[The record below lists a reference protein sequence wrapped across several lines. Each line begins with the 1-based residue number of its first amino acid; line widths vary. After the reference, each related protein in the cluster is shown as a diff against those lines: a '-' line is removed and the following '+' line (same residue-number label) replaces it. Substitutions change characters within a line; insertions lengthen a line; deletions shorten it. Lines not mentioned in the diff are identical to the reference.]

1 MCALT
6 KVKRGLTKAA
16 TASRL
21 ARWGLMVVK
30 GAAILSPAIL
40 SCYPIRLSCPA
51 ILSCYPVNG
60 RKRMRL
66 SYPAIL
72 SYPISLLPYP
82 ILYPL
87 SFTRYPSP
95 AILYPLS
102 FTRYPISLWP
112 SSCPISYPIS
122 YPTSSHSSGGNV
134 F

>member
-87 SFTRYPSP
+87 SFTRYP
-95 AILYPLS
+95 
-102 FTRYPISLWP
+102 ISLWP

>member
-6 KVKRGLTKAA
+6 KVKRGLQKSCNRIKTCAG
-16 TASRL
+16 
-21 ARWGLMVVK
+21 GLMVVK

-82 ILYPL
+82 MLYPL
-87 SFTRYPSP
+87 SFTRYPLP
-95 AILYPLS
+95 ASLS
-102 FTRYPISLWP
+102 
-112 SSCPISYPIS
+112 
-122 YPTSSHSSGGNV
+122 
-134 F
+134 